1 MDMGER
7 ADRFQLLIRDHDAKF
22 TTAFDR
28 VFTSDGIGV
37 VRTPVRAPKANAY
50 AERWVHPPGC
60 SLDALGRVRRCRR
73 VGRAS
78 RADRRDHLLASRH
91 LQLSV
96 LLEAARAGA
105 GMSASYQL

>member
-1 MDMGER
+1 MGER

-22 TTAFDR
+22 TAAFDR
-28 VFTSDGIGV
+28 VFTSDGIHM
-37 VRTPVRAPKANAY
+37 VRTRVRAPKANAY
-50 AERWVHPPGC
+50 AERWGPHPPGC